1 MCAAYDGVKVL
12 MSILSIS
19 TGAFCVR
26 NCCLCVC
33 VQMILLFCHSC
44 CCRRRPRTEGKMFA
58 ICFAWKFKTYTIEN
72 RIADN
77 PIIDATRAQ
86 PKPSIELNGFF
97 CVHCE
102 FFIVPS
108 HEHTQIKLNSRH
120 SFFWRFSHP
129 AHTFAEKKFTTWS
142 SKFDC
147 AYDNV
152 RSSFVDWMC
161 FLWVWPQY
169 VAQFFKPTATQIA
182 LLSTLFFAIWRR
194 GGVKKPSNTVLVW
207 RISILKVQSSW
218 ASFFIV
224 ARKIERERESA
235 SDWEGEH
242 ILQVWLTPYLRA
254 SFPNICVA
262 HTQHTQTIWHGRR
275 HYSFLAHNFS

>member
-1 MCAAYDGVKVL
+1 

-44 CCRRRPRTEGKMFA
+44 CCRRRRRTEGKMFA

-161 FLWVWPQY
+161 FLWVLS
-169 VAQFFKPTATQIA
+169 VATICCSIFQAH
-182 LLSTLFFAIWRR
+182 
-194 GGVKKPSNTVLVW
+194 SNTNRTFFGALFRHLKARRCEKTIQHRSSVTNFDFEST
-207 RISILKVQSSW
+207 IIMSIVFYCCEKDRAGERVRVIEK
-218 ASFFIV
+218 ASIYYKF
-224 ARKIERERESA
+224 
-235 SDWEGEH
+235 DWH
-242 ILQVWLTPYLRA
+242 L
-254 SFPNICVA
+254 ICVLHFPIYA
-262 HTQHTQTIWHGRR
+262 
-275 HYSFLAHNFS
+275 